1 MKRYLNKGLFYQ
13 GDTKISL
20 PLLVVY
26 FINYFIIYS
35 MVGNF
40 FSYNLK
46 ERLYNYWSYDS
57 EMILIN
63 SMESWIFM
71 IFYYGICYLII
82 VGIFKRKKWSTL
94 LSGPFSRLDIR
105 KRELILILISF
116 LVYLFTFILVVLQNI
131 FLNQELIAYLG
142 DFYKVFY
149 LDILR
154 IIALSFIS
162 ISIVAILDSF
172 FSNAYYF
179 FSSIILLFL
188 YILLLIENFRNVIYN
203 FINEKEYFYK
213 IRDVVIRGYGDGNF
227 ESERLGVNVVIYVS
241 IALILLS
248 FLFIYIAKN
257 LTNKM
262 KVENM
267 NEGIIFNFPKKI
279 MKFITSTFLGI
290 AFSSTIVVG
299 INDIYFNYELSANSL
314 ISLNIL
320 IMIGMSLI
328 SYYIIRKLE
337 KNKKD
342 VYYKYS

>member
-13 GDTKISL
+13 GDAKISL

-26 FINYFIIYS
+26 FINYFIVYS

-40 FSYNLK
+40 FSYNLRQ
-46 ERLYNYWSYDS
+46 RLYNYWSYDS
-57 EMILIN
+57 ELILIN
-63 SMESWIFM
+63 TMENWMFM

-154 IIALSFIS
+154 IIALSLIS
-162 ISIVAILDSF
+162 ISVVAILDSF
-172 FSNAYYF
+172 FSNVYYF

-188 YILLLIENFRNVIYN
+188 YGILLIVNFSSIIYN
-203 FINEKEYFYK
+203 FVNGKEYFYK
-213 IRDVVIRGYGDGNF
+213 IREVIRSYRVGEFRN
-227 ESERLGVNVVIYVS
+227 EKLGVNMVIYIS

-248 FLFIYIAKN
+248 FLFIYIAKL

-267 NEGIIFNFPKKI
+267 NDGIIFDFPKKI

-290 AFSSTIVVG
+290 AFSPTIVDY
-299 INDIYFNYELSANSL
+299 INEIYFNYEIAANDL
-314 ISLNIL
+314 VVLNIL
-320 IMIGMSLI
+320 IIIGMSLI

-342 VYYKYS
+342 VYYKV